1 MNDLYIP
8 LIILSSIFTIASA
21 IPYLIDIVRGKT
33 KPKVVTW
40 LVWSSVTAISGAASF
55 VDGQYPAAILLLF
68 ATLQALSIVIFGWT
82 RGVKKLERLDIVCLV
97 GALVGIVLWQLFD
110 SPAIAVIATII
121 IDLVGGIPTFVH
133 SWKKPREETW
143 ITFMLM
149 AMGGICTLIVVTDWR
164 VTAFAYPLYLVLLN
178 LSYVT
183 IILGRRSVK
192 RVRSRK
198 R

>member
-1 MNDLYIP
+1 MNDFYIFF
-8 LIILSSIFTIASA
+8 ISLSAIFTIASA
-21 IPYLIDIVRGKT
+21 IPYLLDITRGKT

-40 LVWSSVTAISGAASF
+40 LVWSIVTGISGTASF

-143 ITFMLM
+143 VTFMLM
-149 AMGGICTLIVVTDWR
+149 AMGGICTLVVVTDWR

-198 R
+198 K

>member
-1 MNDLYIP
+1 
-8 LIILSSIFTIASA
+8 
-21 IPYLIDIVRGKT
+21 
-33 KPKVVTW
+33 
-40 LVWSSVTAISGAASF
+40 
-55 VDGQYPAAILLLF
+55 
-68 ATLQALSIVIFGWT
+68 
-82 RGVKKLERLDIVCLV
+82 LV

-143 ITFMLM
+143 VTFMLM
-149 AMGGICTLIVVTDWR
+149 AMGGICTLVVVTDWR

-198 R
+198 K

>member
-1 MNDLYIP
+1 MSDLYIP

-121 IDLVGGIPTFVH
+121 IDLVGGVPTFVH